1 LRYGAWV
8 NATYD
13 EIYSWVKYIY
23 MPLVQKSSEGKP
35 TVIDLGHHNLYFYD
49 QLVDYLK
56 AETNFSFAFVRIRRE
71 RLEHALS
78 LRFSAPGKPMRD
90 LCKELWFRFCPFD
103 PHMRAQEV
111 VNNVS
116 SKVFNNE
123 FTNFQR
129 ALWIID
135 ETEARWQR
143 LVKEHPDMPTLELL
157 WGKVWPQSITLSM
170 MDIASQTL
178 FSLDPSKDVVNASQA
193 KSHTQHFGNGQ
204 LDMYN
209 FAKQDAA
216 YRKLMRHI

>member
-1 LRYGAWV
+1 
-8 NATYD
+8 
-13 EIYSWVKYIY
+13 
-23 MPLVQKSSEGKP
+23 MQKSSEGKP

-71 RLEHALS
+71 RLEHAQS

-103 PHMRAQEV
+103 PYLRAQEV

-116 SKVFNNE
+116 SKIFNKE

-143 LVKEHPDMPTLELL
+143 LIKKHPDMPTLELL
-157 WGKVWPQSITLSM
+157 WGKVWPQSLTSSLI
-170 MDIASQTL
+170 DIATQAL
-178 FSLDPSKDVVNASQA
+178 FSRDPVKDIVNASQT
-193 KSHTQHFGNGQ
+193 KSHSHSHFGDADV
-204 LDMYN
+204 DMYK
-209 FAKQDAA
+209 FAKQDVA
-216 YRKLMRHI
+216 YRKLMGYL